1 MAARDAAAGEP
12 APEHLLSRI
21 ARGDQAALRAL
32 YDRFEGRVYRYAR
45 TRLNDPFAAADV
57 VNDVMLEIWKN
68 AASFAG
74 RSAVSTW
81 VLGIARHKILDQM
94 RRERRHVAESLTV
107 EPADEDSPS
116 AADAIAGLQNAGRL
130 AHCLERLS
138 AAHREAVHLAFFEQ
152 LSYGEIGALVG
163 TPEGTVK
170 TRIFHAKQALK
181 HCLGR
186 ID

>member
-1 MAARDAAAGEP
+1 M
-12 APEHLLSRI
+12 
-21 ARGDQAALRAL
+21 
-32 YDRFEGRVYRYAR
+32 YRYAR
-45 TRLNDPFAAADV
+45 SRLNDPFAAADV

-81 VLGIARHKILDQM
+81 VLGIARHKIIDHG
-94 RRERRHVAESLTV
+94 RRERRHAADALDV
-107 EPADEDSPS
+107 EPADEDSP
-116 AADAIAGLQNAGRL
+116 AVADAISGLEDARRL
-130 AHCLERLS
+130 ERCLERLS

-163 TPEGTVK
+163 SPEGTIK

-181 HCLGR
+181 HCLGS